1 MSTNKEAFKKSFV
14 KEKSVNYL
22 AVFKR
27 YGYNSLNEEEYE
39 KAFPEDF
46 YFQLTKE
53 EYNMQSPAM
62 DTLKGLLGDIAWHQR
77 RPFCFKN

>member
-1 MSTNKEAFKKSFV
+1 MSTNKEAFKKSFI

-39 KAFPEDF
+39 KL
-46 YFQLTKE
+46 YR
-53 EYNMQSPAM
+53 Y
-62 DTLKGLLGDIAWHQR
+62 LKPLYAVIEGDYVFFKYPNQR
-77 RPFCFKN
+77 KLSKLEA

>member
-39 KAFPEDF
+39 KLYRYLKPLYAVIEDDYVLF
-46 YFQLTKE
+46 KYPNQRKLSKL
-53 EYNMQSPAM
+53 
-62 DTLKGLLGDIAWHQR
+62 LKA
-77 RPFCFKN
+77 